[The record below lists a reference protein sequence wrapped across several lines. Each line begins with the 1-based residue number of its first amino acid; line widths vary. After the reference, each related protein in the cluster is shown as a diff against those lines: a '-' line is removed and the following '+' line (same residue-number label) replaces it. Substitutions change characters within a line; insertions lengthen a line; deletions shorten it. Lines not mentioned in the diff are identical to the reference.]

1 MMRVLQLHNRYRERG
16 GEDRVVLAE
25 AEVLR
30 DAGHEVVVYQVDNP
44 GDWRRAAAR
53 LAVTPWNPVEA
64 GRVAKLAGRVRPHV
78 AHVHNTWFS
87 LSPSV
92 AGALARRAIPV
103 VATLHNYRLLCAN
116 GQLFRCGRVCEEC
129 LGTHLLRGIKHRCYR
144 NGVLPSALVVASL
157 SAGRMLRSWERSVT
171 LFVTMNE
178 FARRLFVQ
186 AGLAEE
192 RIAVKP
198 HFVEDPGERHAR
210 AASSDTVLY
219 VGRLSP
225 EKGLRTLLDAWA
237 ANRPGGLRLQ
247 VIGDGPMRAELEA
260 RAVPGVELVGWL
272 DPAEV
277 RARMLAARALVFP
290 SQWYETFGLALVEG
304 MAAGLPALASAIGG
318 IVELVEGGAGWLVP
332 PGGSAAWEEALPTL
346 ADDGEIEAAGA
357 RARSR
362 YLARFSPAQGLANL
376 ERLYRLAATTRG

>member
-1 MMRVLQLHNRYRERG
+1 MKIVQLHNRYRERG

-25 AEVLR
+25 AEVLLG
-30 DAGHEVVVYQVDNP
+30 AGHEVVVYQVDNP
-44 GDWRRAAAR
+44 GDWKHAAAR
-53 LAVTPWNPVEA
+53 MAVAAWNPVEA
-64 GRVAKLAGRVRPHV
+64 QRVLGLAGRVRPDV

-92 AGALARRAIPV
+92 VGALARRGIPV

-116 GQLFRCGRVCEEC
+116 GQLFRSGRVCEEC
-129 LGTHLLRGIKHRCYR
+129 LGTHLMRGIRHRCYR

-157 SAGRMLRSWERSVT
+157 SANRMLRSWERSVT

-178 FARRLFVQ
+178 FARQLFVR

-198 HFVEDPGERHAR
+198 HFVEDPGERRVR

-225 EKGLRTLLDAWA
+225 EKGLGALLEAWA
-237 ANRPGGLRLQ
+237 ANRPEGLRLE
-247 VIGDGPMRAELEA
+247 VIGDGPMHAELEA

-318 IVELVEGGAGWLVP
+318 VVELVEGGAGWLVP
-332 PGGSAAWEEALPTL
+332 PSGAAAWAEALPTL
-346 ADDGEIEAAGA
+346 ADDKEIEAAGT
-357 RARSR
+357 RARGR
-362 YLARFSPAQGLANL
+362 YLARFSPAEGLANL
-376 ERLYRLAATTRG
+376 ERLYRRAATMQG